1 MGIAYPRAV
10 IRFGDKTV
18 GITSATL
25 EIFHLFAVEA
35 GWVLEAVLDDGS
47 RLALEGRVR
56 TPVLPG
62 PSELV
67 LAYVDAPRVATLDG
81 QLGTLARGE
90 PATPLVC
97 TALPGGRAH
106 VEGTLALAWT
116 SVTDHSARGY
126 EVAIALDAA
135 LVT

>member
-1 MGIAYPRAV
+1 M
-10 IRFGDKTV
+10 IRFRDKTV

-25 EIFHLFAVEA
+25 EVFHLFAVDA
-35 GWVLEAVLDDGS
+35 GWVLETVLDDGS

-56 TPVLPG
+56 TPVMPG

-67 LAYVDAPRVATLDG
+67 VAYVDAPRVVTLDG
-81 QLGTLARGE
+81 QLGTLAPGE
-90 PATPLVC
+90 PAPRLVC
-97 TALPGGRAH
+97 TALSGGRAH

-116 SVTDHSARGY
+116 SVADRSARDY

-135 LVT
+135 LIT